1 MPKKI
6 LVVDDDPVGQ
16 MLMESRLVKAGYEV
30 IKAGNGQAG
39 LDMTKAQ
46 KPDLIVLDVEMPE
59 MNGFTFVTEL
69 KKLEDVKNTPI
80 IVLTAHEENK
90 PIFHRKGID
99 HYLVKPVIFDD
110 LFAKMNTL
118 LGQ

>member
-1 MPKKI
+1 MAKRI

-16 MLMESRLVKAGYEV
+16 MLMQSRLEKAGYEV
-30 IKAGNGQAG
+30 LKAGNGQVG
-39 LDMTKAQ
+39 LDMTKAH

-59 MNGFTFVTEL
+59 MNGFTFVMEL
-69 KKLEDVKNTPI
+69 WNLPDVKNTPI

-90 PIFHRKGID
+90 PIFHRRGID
-99 HYLVKPVIFDD
+99 NYLIKPVNFED
-110 LFAKMNTL
+110 LFAKMNAL